1 MLSSNLF
8 SNLQKL
14 LVIPL
19 PTQYNW
25 SNALVSSCICSER
38 IGGYKGQAMD
48 SWEDFQGALTEK
60 DKVQMLD
67 VGVRTEMPY
76 LRFQ

>member
-1 MLSSNLF
+1 
-8 SNLQKL
+8 
-14 LVIPL
+14 
-19 PTQYNW
+19 
-25 SNALVSSCICSER
+25 
-38 IGGYKGQAMD
+38 MD